1 MNIFITAFNTILY
14 RPLLNVLV
22 LLYKYLPGNDFGI
35 AIIVLTLVTKFL
47 LYPSSLKSLKSQKA
61 LQEIQPE
68 IEKIQKQYKDDR
80 TAQGKALMELYKT
93 RKVSPFS
100 GCLPLLFQLPIL
112 IALFRVF
119 WGGLG
124 VEQMKYLY
132 SWVSSPSQIDPTFLG
147 LVDLSQPNPVLAIL
161 AGASQFF
168 QSKAMSPKKKNNPD
182 SKPGFA
188 SIFQKQM
195 LYIFPIITI
204 FIVWRLPSAIALY
217 WLVSTLFSTIQ
228 TFLVFKKRKNGT
240 ETIKQN

>member
-1 MNIFITAFNTILY
+1 M
-14 RPLLNVLV
+14 
-22 LLYKYLPGNDFGI
+22 LYKYLPGNDFGI
-35 AIIVLTLVTKFL
+35 AIIVLTLVIKFL

-68 IEKIQKQYKDDR
+68 IEKIQKKYKDDR
-80 TAQGKALMELYKT
+80 AAQGKALMELYKT

-124 VEQMKYLY
+124 TEQMKYLY
-132 SWVSSPSQIDPTFLG
+132 SWVSASSQIDPTFLG
-147 LVDLSQPNPVLAIL
+147 IIDLSQPNPVLAIL
-161 AGASQFF
+161 AGVSQFF
-168 QSKAMSPKKKNNPD
+168 QSKIMSPKKSNPG

-188 SIFQKQM
+188 NIFQKQM

-228 TFLVFKKRKNGT
+228 TILVFKKKTNLKP
-240 ETIKQN
+240 ET